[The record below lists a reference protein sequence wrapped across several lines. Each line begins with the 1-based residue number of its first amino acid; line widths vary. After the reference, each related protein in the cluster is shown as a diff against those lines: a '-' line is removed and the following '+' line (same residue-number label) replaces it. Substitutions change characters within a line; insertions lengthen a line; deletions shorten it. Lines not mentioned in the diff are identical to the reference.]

1 MEDRNISVQTEKKQA
16 RINDEIIAKSVRLID
31 VEGEALGVVPM
42 RDAQLKALEAGLD
55 LVEIAPNAEPPVC
68 RIMDYGKYLFEIN
81 KKQSHQKKKTKQQQL
96 KEIKFRPATDVGDYQ
111 IKLRKIIAF
120 LEEGCKVKITVRFK
134 GREIMHHEL
143 GLDLL
148 RRVEHDLTE
157 HASIDST
164 PKSEGKQITMVVSP
178 RRGPWPNSH

>member
-1 MEDRNISVQTEKKQA
+1 MQTEKKLA
-16 RINDEIIAKSVRLID
+16 RINEEIVAKSVRLID
-31 VEGEALGVVPM
+31 ADGEAIGIVTI
-42 RDAQLKALEAGLD
+42 RDAQTKALDSGLD

-81 KKQSHQKKKTKQQQL
+81 KKQAQQKKKSKQQQV

-111 IKLRKIIAF
+111 VKLRKITLF

-148 RRVEHDLTE
+148 RRIEHDLLE

-178 RRGPWPNSH
+178 RRG

>member
-16 RINDEIIAKSVRLID
+16 RINDEITAKSIRLID
-31 VEGEALGVVPM
+31 AEGEPVGIVPM
-42 RDAQLKALEAGLD
+42 HEAQLKAQDAGLD

-96 KEIKFRPATDVGDYQ
+96 KEVKFRPSTDVGDFQ
-111 IKLRKIIAF
+111 IKLRKISAF

-148 RRVEHDLTE
+148 RRVEQALGET
-157 HASIDST
+157 ASIDST

-178 RRGPWPNSH
+178 PRRAP

>member
-1 MEDRNISVQTEKKQA
+1 MEDRNISGQTEKKQA
-16 RINDEIIAKSVRLID
+16 RINDEIDAKSIRLID
-31 VEGEALGVVPM
+31 ADGEALGIVPM
-42 RDAQLKALEAGLD
+42 REAQLKAQDAGLD

-96 KEIKFRPATDVGDYQ
+96 KEIKFRPATDIGDYN
-111 IKLRKIIAF
+111 IKLRKISDF
-120 LEEGCKVKITVRFK
+120 LEDGCKVKITVRFK
-134 GREIMHHEL
+134 GREIMHHKL

-148 RRVEHDLTE
+148 RRVEHDLME
-157 HASIDST
+157 SASIDST

-178 RRGPWPNSH
+178 RRAP

>member
-1 MEDRNISVQTEKKQA
+1 MEDSNISAQTEKKQA
-16 RINDEIIAKSVRLID
+16 RINDEIIAKSIRLID
-31 VEGEALGVVPM
+31 EEGEPLGIVPM
-42 RDAQLKALEAGLD
+42 IEARAKAQDAGLD

-96 KEIKFRPATDVGDYQ
+96 KEVKFRPSTDVGDFQ
-111 IKLRKIIAF
+111 IKLRKINAF
-120 LEEGCKVKITVRFK
+120 LDEGCKVKITVRFK

-148 RRVEHDLTE
+148 RRVEHTLGE
-157 HASIDST
+157 AVSIDST

-178 RRGPWPNSH
+178 KRVA

>member
-1 MEDRNISVQTEKKQA
+1 LEDRHISGQTEKKQA
-16 RINDEIIAKSVRLID
+16 RINDEIDAKSIRLID
-31 VEGEALGVVPM
+31 VEGEALGIVPM
-42 RDAQLKALEAGLD
+42 REAQQKAQDAGLD

-96 KEIKFRPATDVGDYQ
+96 KEIKFRPATDIGDYN
-111 IKLRKIIAF
+111 IKLRKIKDF
-120 LEEGCKVKITVRFK
+120 LEDGCKVKITVRFK

-148 RRVEHDLTE
+148 RRVEHDLME
-157 HASIDST
+157 FASIDST

-178 RRGPWPNSH
+178 RRAP